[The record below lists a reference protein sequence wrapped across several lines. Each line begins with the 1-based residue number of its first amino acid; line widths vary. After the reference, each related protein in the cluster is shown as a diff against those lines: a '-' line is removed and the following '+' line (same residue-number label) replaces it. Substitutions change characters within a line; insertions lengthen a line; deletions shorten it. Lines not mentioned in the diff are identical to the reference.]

1 LSNFVFTFEE
11 LQRSAEYHFCFRV
24 SIKTKALSWVYL
36 DPTHQALID
45 RILGLKEGGLNCRQ
59 IAAYLNDQGVTS
71 WTGKRFYPE
80 LVFGVLRKAKLK
92 VERLTVA
99 TLELRVELVI
109 N

>member
-1 LSNFVFTFEE
+1 LTFFGVKV
-11 LQRSAEYHFCFRV
+11 QPSAYLCVRV
-24 SIKTKALSWVYL
+24 LVETKALSLGYL
-36 DPTHQALID
+36 DPAHQALID